1 MYHNHTLQTSPNTDI
16 SIKPNLGRRFG
27 ASKMH
32 LSTPW
37 WLRLLYI
44 LSGWSVVVDS
54 MFNVP
59 PIDCGGSVLDAVL
72 SVLSNFA
79 IIFSRKRELVALL
92 VFLMFCDYY
101 CLWFFFTVTRVGLQC
116 VIVVFSDHTHLLF

>member
-1 MYHNHTLQTSPNTDI
+1 M
-16 SIKPNLGRRFG
+16 GG
-27 ASKMH
+27 
-32 LSTPW
+32 
-37 WLRLLYI
+37 
-44 LSGWSVVVDS
+44 SVIVDS
-54 MFNVP
+54 MFNVL

-101 CLWFFFTVTRVGLQC
+101 CS
-116 VIVVFSDHTHLLF
+116 VVLLHGATGWSAVCDCGIF